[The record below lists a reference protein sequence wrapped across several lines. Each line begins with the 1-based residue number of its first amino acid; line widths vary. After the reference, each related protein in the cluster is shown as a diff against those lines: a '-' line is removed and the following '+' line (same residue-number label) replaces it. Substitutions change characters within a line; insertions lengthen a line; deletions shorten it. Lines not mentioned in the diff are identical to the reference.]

1 MHYAEQVAKNGG
13 QPPGMPPPYGVDL
26 SQHDPNAPPPHP
38 FPHPNGPGPA
48 DPNLNEFRA
57 RFHRSIVAPTPF
69 RSAFGDSQTAS
80 ATTPSSGSGSAP
92 TEAIDPHLATTANAN
107 STNGTSKS
115 KYLFS
120 ESNFI
125 YRLRHFFSLQ
135 VEGAK
140 LRKLY
145 SILSQRGLISNHN
158 QCIPCG
164 SSINSQSKSFI
175 REQQA
180 VFAP

>member
-107 STNGTSKS
+107 NTNGTSKS
-115 KYLFS
+115 QYLFS
-120 ESNFI
+120 GSNFI
-125 YRLRHFFSLQ
+125 DRLRHFFSLQ

-140 LRKLY
+140 TTKAVL
-145 SILSQRGLISNHN
+145 H
-158 QCIPCG
+158 PF
-164 SSINSQSKSFI
+164 SKGI
-175 REQQA
+175 DQQ
-180 VFAP
+180 P